1 MISVLDHLIGL
12 RCLAYGTKQSPHNTI
27 RLHSWHV
34 RASSVTVSRNL
45 LQIDRKFGK
54 KNTPF
59 NSCCGRCQ
67 VFGAL
72 TTGKE
77 FKDRFYPKPWLFMI
91 FCVQN
96 GQGFTVRGVNQPRN
110 KVMSCSTS
118 PKVTM
123 NHGLHRIST
132 RHRCKGA
139 TCVNFQN
146 IWIARNDL
154 VLFGILVLHASL
166 FWPNVFQPCKNQ
178 CCSQLALFWFLPQP
192 NK

>member
-12 RCLAYGTKQSPHNTI
+12 SCLAYGTNHRTI
-27 RLHSWHV
+27 RLSWHV

-45 LQIDRKFGK
+45 LQIVNLG
-54 KNTPF
+54 KNT
-59 NSCCGRCQ
+59 
-67 VFGAL
+67 
-72 TTGKE
+72 
-77 FKDRFYPKPWLFMI
+77 DRSTHAGDVKYLGHSLRVKNLRI
-91 FCVQN
+91 GSIQN
-96 GQGFTVRGVNQPRN
+96 LNCLWFFVSRTGQGFTVRGVNQPRN

-123 NHGLHRIST
+123 NHGPHRIST

-154 VLFGILVLHASL
+154 VLF
-166 FWPNVFQPCKNQ
+166 
-178 CCSQLALFWFLPQP
+178 
-192 NK
+192 